1 MQIHIQENQKEIKEH
16 GSFAFPVNISMEQI
30 QSYETGVFLW
40 HWHPEIEL
48 TLILS
53 GEIEYQVDDMTYVLH
68 AGDGMFCNSNA
79 LHSGHMRNGQ
89 DCNYLSVTFHPRFLY
104 GYENSILYTKYVG
117 TIVSNNS
124 WSSLALNSSVSWQ
137 AEILEALKEILE
149 IHHNPITDYELR
161 LHMILMHIWH
171 KLYLY
176 FSTQPENE
184 KKPTQYLDRLRD
196 IISFIENNYT
206 QEISLEDVAKAANIC
221 KSECCR
227 FFKKHMGMTIF
238 DYILYTRIQ
247 NSLPLLMNAE
257 SITEVAS
264 QVGFSSPSY
273 YSQIFKRYMK
283 RTPMEYKRE
292 TNSGFACCKTL

>member
-1 MQIHIQENQKEIKEH
+1 MQIDTQKNQKEIKEH
-16 GSFAFPVNISMEQI
+16 GSFAFPVNISLEQI
-30 QSYETGVFLW
+30 QSYEKGVFLW

-53 GEIEYQVDDMTYVLH
+53 GEIEYQINDMTYVLTT
-68 AGDGMFCNSNA
+68 GDGIFCNSNA

-89 DCNYLSVTFHPRFLY
+89 DCSYLSVTFHPRFLY
-104 GYENSILYTKYVG
+104 GYENSILHTKYVG
-117 TIVSNNS
+117 TIVTNES
-124 WSSLALNSSVSWQ
+124 WSSLPLSPSVSWQ
-137 AEILEALKEILE
+137 SEILETLKEIHK
-149 IHHNPITDYELR
+149 IHQAPDVDYEIR
-161 LHMILMHIWH
+161 LHMALMHIWH
-171 KLYLY
+171 KLYLH
-176 FSTQPENE
+176 FSMQPSNE
-184 KKPTQYLDRLRD
+184 TKSKQHLERLRN
-196 IISFIENNYT
+196 IISFIEEHYQ
-206 QEISLEDVAKAANIC
+206 QEISLEDVAKSANIC

-247 NSLPLLMNAE
+247 NSLPLLASAE

-283 RTPMEYKRE
+283 CTPMEYK
-292 TNSGFACCKTL
+292 GLL

>member
-16 GSFAFPVNISMEQI
+16 GSFAFPVNISIEQI
-30 QSYETGVFLW
+30 ETYEMGVFLW

-53 GEIEYQVDDMTYVLH
+53 GEIEYQVDDMTYVLS
-68 AGDGMFCNSNA
+68 AGDGIFCNSNA
-79 LHSGHMRNGQ
+79 LHSGHMRNGL
-89 DCNYLSVTFHPRFLY
+89 DCTYLSVTFHPRFLY
-104 GYENSILYTKYVG
+104 GYENSVLHTKYVG
-117 TIVSNNS
+117 NIVTNKS
-124 WSSLALNSSVSWQ
+124 WPSLPLTTSVSWQ
-137 AEILEALKEILE
+137 SEILEALKEIHK
-149 IHHNPITDYELR
+149 IYVKPDIDYELR
-161 LHMILMHIWH
+161 LHMVLMQIWH
-171 KLYLY
+171 KFYLY
-176 FSTQPENE
+176 FSTQPNNE
-184 KKPTQYLDRLRD
+184 KKSTQYLDRLRD
-196 IISFIENNYT
+196 IISFIEDHYA

-247 NSLPLLMNAE
+247 NSLPLLANAE

-264 QVGFSSPSY
+264 LVGFSSPSY

-283 RTPMEYKRE
+283 RTPMEYKKE
-292 TNSGFACCKTL
+292 ANFSCCKTL